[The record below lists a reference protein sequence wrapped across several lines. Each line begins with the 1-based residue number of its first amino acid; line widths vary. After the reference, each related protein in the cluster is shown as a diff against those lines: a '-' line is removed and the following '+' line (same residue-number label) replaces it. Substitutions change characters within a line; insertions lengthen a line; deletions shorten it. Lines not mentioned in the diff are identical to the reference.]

1 MAKKKL
7 ILNESATRRFMKL
20 ATIKPTYVSNFL
32 KEQEEDEMDAMGA
45 PADAPADEPA
55 PDDMAAD
62 ADPMMDPGME
72 VEDEMD
78 DPVED
83 EGAEAEDMVMDLLGA
98 VQSWAKSKGVSMEL
112 EGDEGDDD
120 DDDMD
125 VEMDDADPEGGEL
138 PDDAGMDA
146 DMGDDAP
153 AEGGDDELDALQEAE
168 HEAKEDEANEDEKE
182 KEVKKESLFDEES
195 IVAEV
200 TKRVAKRLLKE
211 SAKTK

>member
-72 VEDEMD
+72 VEDEMG

-125 VEMDDADPEGGEL
+125 VEMDDAEPEGGEE
-138 PDDAGMDA
+138 PEEA
-146 DMGDDAP
+146 DMDMEEP
-153 AEGGDDELDALQEAE
+153 AEEGGDEDLALQEE
-168 HEAKEDEANEDEKE
+168 R
-182 KEVKKESLFDEES
+182 

-200 TKRVAKRLLKE
+200 TRRVAKRLLE
-211 SAKTK
+211 AAKRKK